1 MARVVCS
8 VTGGEKIAKYLQGWL
23 PGSGAHA
30 VKAGVLEDATGA
42 GGKSVMDYAPIQEF
56 GGSIPVTQKMRF
68 FLGMTYGIWLGRA
81 KTHIT
86 IPPRSFMRTTFAA
99 KRKEWVSYLGK
110 ALKAGTPVATA
121 LEYVGIKMQDD
132 IIQTIKSNL
141 PPPNSAMT
149 NKIKELVAPGALGKT
164 LQMTG
169 TLVHAIKYQLVD
181 E

>member
-1 MARVVCS
+1 MARVNCS
-8 VTGGEKIAKYLQGWL
+8 VTGGEKLAQVVQGWL
-23 PGSGAHA
+23 AGAGAHS
-30 VKAGVLEDATGA
+30 VKAGVLEGATNA
-42 GGKSVMDYAPIQEF
+42 DGKSVLDYAPIQEF
-56 GGSIPVTQKMRF
+56 GGSIPVTQKMRV
-68 FLGMTYGIWLGRA
+68 FLGMTYGIWLRKA
-81 KTHIT
+81 KTHIS

-132 IIQTIKSNL
+132 IIETIKSSL
-141 PPPNSAMT
+141 PPPNSEMT
-149 NKIKELVAPGALGKT
+149 TMIKQIEAPATVGKT